1 MNDNVTD
8 IVEIKERLMRI
19 ETLLNEKVG
28 YLDTRVSKL
37 EANQK
42 WVALAVIGAV
52 IAAFFDKLGF

>member
-52 IAAFFDKLGF
+52 IAALFDKLGF

>member
-52 IAAFFDKLGF
+52 IVAIFDKLGF

>member
-19 ETLLNEKVG
+19 ETILNEKVG
-28 YLDTRVSKL
+28 YLDSRVSKL

-52 IAAFFDKLGF
+52 IASIMDKICI

>member
-52 IAAFFDKLGF
+52 IAALFDKLGL